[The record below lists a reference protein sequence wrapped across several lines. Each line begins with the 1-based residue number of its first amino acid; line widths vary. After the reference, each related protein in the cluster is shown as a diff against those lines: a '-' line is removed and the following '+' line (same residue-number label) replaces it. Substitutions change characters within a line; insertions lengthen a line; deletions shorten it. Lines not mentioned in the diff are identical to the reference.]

1 MELDKTT
8 TLRNLDRLRGVI
20 QAQIADA
27 AVTTPWSEL
36 APGSEAADNIE
47 QMIADIT
54 YVRNLSIELEQG
66 NSAIEEYPMVERKN
80 LMSGEYF
87 LEDLDTPIYCSPSS
101 ESFWSM

>member
-20 QAQIADA
+20 QAQIANA
-27 AVTTPWSEL
+27 AVTTPWAEL

-47 QMIADIT
+47 QMIADIA
-54 YVRNLSIELEQG
+54 YVRNYMETLERG
-66 NSAIEEYPMVERKN
+66 NSPIEEYPMVERKN

-87 LEDLDTPIYCSPSS
+87 LEDLNTPIYCSPSS
-101 ESFWSM
+101 ESYWSM